1 MNEEI
6 KQQKRT
12 NSAVNYDRLLCA
24 GLTAFQKEVLKQMIL
39 ENLYILEILDFN
51 KDCKMTFTLTNGED
65 DIKDLRPITAERLKK
80 LEFILPEY
88 LPDCVEL
95 MRTKYYIPE
104 NMRTAVFLACA

>member
-1 MNEEI
+1 MNEEM

-24 GLTAFQKEVLKQMIL
+24 GLTTFQKEVLKQMIL

-51 KDCKMTFTLTNGED
+51 EDCKMTFTLTNGED
-65 DIKDLRPITAERLKK
+65 DIKDLRPVTAERLKK
-80 LEFILPEY
+80 LEFILPEH

-95 MRTKYYIPE
+95 MRTKYYIPD